1 MASDTLTA
9 RLINL
14 HDTESK
20 WNLCKSFIPR
30 KGELI
35 IYDPDA
41 YNPYPRFKLGD
52 GKTSVVELPF
62 AAESTVLSLF
72 GVKFGNI
79 GYVDGGRISSYD
91 EGIR

>member
-1 MASDTLTA
+1 MAGDTLTA

-35 IYDPDA
+35 IYDSDA
-41 YNPYPRFKLGD
+41 YNPSPRFKLGD
-52 GKTSVVELPF
+52 GKTSVIDLPF
-62 AAESTVLSLF
+62 ATESTVLALF
-72 GVKFGNI
+72 GIKHGNV
-79 GYVDGGRISSYD
+79 GYVDGGRISFYK
-91 EGIR
+91 GGL